1 MHRKFLRQSFWRKN
15 KLWPLVFVCSG
26 LLLILW
32 INTNKPDENEV
43 HVNSVNFPAQ
53 RLAESNPVLARPR
66 DQPDDRH
73 ESQRNSLLSD
83 NQRDRPH
90 FPNAR
95 PHPRIDK
102 DSGHQA
108 VKEIDEHHLRDIVPP
123 DNEPEEN
130 RNLARPDYD
139 DKLFTTHSHIAI
151 EDSHSNKLSAIVQ
164 LGLSPSSPPP
174 RSDANSIGPGE
185 GGIPYTVNRED
196 ISPAEQVIFDKGW
209 KDNAFNQLASDRISV
224 RRYLP
229 DYREGTCKDN
239 KYSRNLPSASIII
252 CFHNEAWS
260 VLLRSVHSVI
270 DRSPS
275 YLLHEIILVDDFS
288 DRPHLKEALEEY
300 MKMLNVVKIVRTKR
314 REGLIRARMLGAA
327 QSSGK
332 VLVFLDSHIECTT
345 GWLEPL
351 LDRIAYNS
359 SIVVVPV
366 ITVINDKTLKYDL
379 PSPSRVQ
386 IGGFDWSLSFIWHE
400 QTERH
405 KNRPGA
411 PYSPVQSPT
420 MAGGL
425 FAISREYFN
434 HLGMYDP
441 GMEVWGGENLE
452 LSFKIWMCGGSLE
465 IVICSQVGHIFRD
478 RSPYIWDVDVK
489 DPLKRNLL
497 RLADVWLDDYKRFY
511 HARIGFEMVDIGNV
525 SERKALREKLKCHS
539 FDWYLTNIYPELFV
553 PSKALAS
560 GDIESAAGPHCLD
573 APLPS
578 ENDSSS
584 VIIKT
589 RPCHKQGGNQ
599 FWLLSSENEIRRDD
613 YCFDSGIQKYS
624 IGLYH
629 CHGSHGNQEFTYEKD
644 DTIRHQG
651 LCLEVDIENSS
662 VLFAECRD
670 HLNKN
675 GNLVVNLIYHPQKI
689 INISDVLHKVQC
701 NSIEISSGFQA
712 EHNMFICTNDIF
724 QQILSV
730 KEINVYRI

>member
-1 MHRKFLRQSFWRKN
+1 M
-15 KLWPLVFVCSG
+15 
-26 LLLILW
+26 
-32 INTNKPDENEV
+32 NTNKPDQDEV
-43 HVNSVNFPAQ
+43 HVYSTKFPAQ
-53 RLAESNPVLARPR
+53 RLAVSNPVLARPR

-73 ESQRNSLLSD
+73 ESQRNSLLSE
-83 NQRDRPH
+83 NQRDRPQ

-130 RNLARPDYD
+130 R
-139 DKLFTTHSHIAI
+139 
-151 EDSHSNKLSAIVQ
+151 
-164 LGLSPSSPPP
+164 
-174 RSDANSIGPGE
+174 E

-196 ISPAEQVIFDKGW
+196 LSLAEQEIFDKGW
-209 KDNAFNQLASDRISV
+209 EDNAFNQYASDHISV

-239 KYSRNLPSASIII
+239 KYSRNMPSASIIM

-260 VLLRSVHSVI
+260 ALLRSVHSVI

-573 APLPS
+573 APLP
-578 ENDSSS
+578 NKKDSSS

-589 RPCHKQGGNQ
+589 WPCHKQGGNQ

-629 CHGSHGNQEFTYEKD
+629 CHGSHGNQEFTYEK
-644 DTIRHQG
+644 
-651 LCLEVDIENSS
+651 VS
-662 VLFAECRD
+662 F
-670 HLNKN
+670 
-675 GNLVVNLIYHPQKI
+675 
-689 INISDVLHKVQC
+689 
-701 NSIEISSGFQA
+701 
-712 EHNMFICTNDIF
+712 
-724 QQILSV
+724 LSV
-730 KEINVYRI
+730 FALNIVFVCYIV

>member
-1 MHRKFLRQSFWRKN
+1 
-15 KLWPLVFVCSG
+15 
-26 LLLILW
+26 
-32 INTNKPDENEV
+32 
-43 HVNSVNFPAQ
+43 
-53 RLAESNPVLARPR
+53 
-66 DQPDDRH
+66 
-73 ESQRNSLLSD
+73 
-83 NQRDRPH
+83 
-90 FPNAR
+90 
-95 PHPRIDK
+95 
-102 DSGHQA
+102 
-108 VKEIDEHHLRDIVPP
+108 
-123 DNEPEEN
+123 
-130 RNLARPDYD
+130 
-139 DKLFTTHSHIAI
+139 
-151 EDSHSNKLSAIVQ
+151 
-164 LGLSPSSPPP
+164 
-174 RSDANSIGPGE
+174 
-185 GGIPYTVNRED
+185 
-196 ISPAEQVIFDKGW
+196 
-209 KDNAFNQLASDRISV
+209 
-224 RRYLP
+224 
-229 DYREGTCKDN
+229 
-239 KYSRNLPSASIII
+239 
-252 CFHNEAWS
+252 
-260 VLLRSVHSVI
+260 
-270 DRSPS
+270 
-275 YLLHEIILVDDFS
+275 
-288 DRPHLKEALEEY
+288 

-366 ITVINDKTLKYDL
+366 ISTINDKTLKYHFL
-379 PSPSRVQ
+379 SASSVQ
-386 IGGFDWSLSFIWHE
+386 IGGFDWSLTFRWHE
-400 QTERH
+400 QAERH

-465 IVICSQVGHIFRD
+465 TVICSHVGHIFRS
-478 RSPYIWDVDVK
+478 RSPYSWDVSVK

-497 RLADVWLDDYKRFY
+497 Q
-511 HARIGFEMVDIGNV
+511 
-525 SERKALREKLKCHS
+525 RKALREKLKCHS

-573 APLPS
+573 APLP
-578 ENDSSS
+578 NKKDSSS

-589 RPCHKQGGNQ
+589 WPCHKQGGNQ

-651 LCLEVDIENSS
+651 QCLEVDIKNSS
-662 VLFAECRD
+662 VRFAECSGS
-670 HLNKN
+670 LK
-675 GNLVVNLIYHPQKI
+675 QKWKFSRQPYLPSAKD
-689 INISDVLHKVQC
+689 NQH
-701 NSIEISSGFQA
+701 F
-712 EHNMFICTNDIF
+712 
-724 QQILSV
+724 
-730 KEINVYRI
+730 

>member
-1 MHRKFLRQSFWRKN
+1 M
-15 KLWPLVFVCSG
+15 
-26 LLLILW
+26 
-32 INTNKPDENEV
+32 NTNKPDQDEV
-43 HVNSVNFPAQ
+43 HVYSTKFPAQ
-53 RLAESNPVLARPR
+53 RLAVSNPVLARPR

-73 ESQRNSLLSD
+73 ESQRNSLLSE
-83 NQRDRPH
+83 NQRDRPQ

-130 RNLARPDYD
+130 R
-139 DKLFTTHSHIAI
+139 
-151 EDSHSNKLSAIVQ
+151 
-164 LGLSPSSPPP
+164 
-174 RSDANSIGPGE
+174 E

-196 ISPAEQVIFDKGW
+196 LSLAEQEIFDKGW
-209 KDNAFNQLASDRISV
+209 EDNAFNQYASDHISV

-239 KYSRNLPSASIII
+239 KYSRNMPSASIIM

-260 VLLRSVHSVI
+260 ALLRSVHSVI

-573 APLPS
+573 APLP
-578 ENDSSS
+578 NKKDSSS

-589 RPCHKQGGNQ
+589 WPCHKQGGNQ

-662 VLFAECRD
+662 VLFAECSGS
-670 HLNKN
+670 LK
-675 GNLVVNLIYHPQKI
+675 QKWKFSRQPYLPSAKD
-689 INISDVLHKVQC
+689 NQH
-701 NSIEISSGFQA
+701 F
-712 EHNMFICTNDIF
+712 
-724 QQILSV
+724 
-730 KEINVYRI
+730 

>member
-1 MHRKFLRQSFWRKN
+1 M
-15 KLWPLVFVCSG
+15 
-26 LLLILW
+26 
-32 INTNKPDENEV
+32 NTNKPDQDEV
-43 HVNSVNFPAQ
+43 HVYSTKFPAQ
-53 RLAESNPVLARPR
+53 RLAVSNPVLARPR

-73 ESQRNSLLSD
+73 ESQRNSLLSE
-83 NQRDRPH
+83 NQRDRPQ

-130 RNLARPDYD
+130 R
-139 DKLFTTHSHIAI
+139 
-151 EDSHSNKLSAIVQ
+151 
-164 LGLSPSSPPP
+164 
-174 RSDANSIGPGE
+174 E

-196 ISPAEQVIFDKGW
+196 LSLAEQEIFDKGW
-209 KDNAFNQLASDRISV
+209 EDNAFNQYASDHISV

-239 KYSRNLPSASIII
+239 KYSRNMPSASIIM

-260 VLLRSVHSVI
+260 ALLRSVHSVI

-573 APLPS
+573 APLP
-578 ENDSSS
+578 NKKDSSS

-589 RPCHKQGGNQ
+589 WPCHKQGGNQ
-599 FWLLSSENEIRRDD
+599 VSS
-613 YCFDSGIQKYS
+613 
-624 IGLYH
+624 
-629 CHGSHGNQEFTYEKD
+629 
-644 DTIRHQG
+644 
-651 LCLEVDIENSS
+651 
-662 VLFAECRD
+662 
-670 HLNKN
+670 
-675 GNLVVNLIYHPQKI
+675 LVV
-689 INISDVLHKVQC
+689 
-701 NSIEISSGFQA
+701 
-712 EHNMFICTNDIF
+712 
-724 QQILSV
+724 
-730 KEINVYRI
+730 